1 MKLLG
6 WLAKLTFGAVLAAA
20 VSMLTTFY
28 VVQHY
33 IDRLLQTF
41 NLNAE
46 ANRVEISEFLGNL
59 WNLANIMIQG
69 NSAANQ
75 QETASGEEPA
85 ETDES
90 APEAVPAW
98 SQTASGGLKQGE
110 AAGGQALVMSEEQFR
125 QTKEKLSDADKSAIF
140 SLLISRLSPD
150 EIARISSFVEG
161 GITAEELSEVEKIVE
176 NRLRP
181 EEYEKLQHLLEKYE

>member
-59 WNLANIMIQG
+59 WSQANILRQG
-69 NSAANQ
+69 TSAADRKEQ
-75 QETASGEEPA
+75 ASEAKPA